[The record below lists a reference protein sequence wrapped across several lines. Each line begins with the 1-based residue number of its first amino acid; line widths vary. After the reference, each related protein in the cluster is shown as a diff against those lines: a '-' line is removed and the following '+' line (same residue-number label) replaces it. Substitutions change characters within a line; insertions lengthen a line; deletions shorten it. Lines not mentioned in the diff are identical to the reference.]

1 MPRVARIRN
10 NFFLFIFSSNTYFFA
25 IPHNSRLPTSLCS
38 GKILVWYKKTAI
50 FGKPGFLQGISLSFQ
65 EISPWRSHG
74 RDMHQTIPAPC
85 TELPDPLI
93 ILLSSVYIYEDTGCY
108 RDPLLAY

>member
-1 MPRVARIRN
+1 MRRRAQVMPRVARIRN
-10 NFFLFIFSSNTYFFA
+10 NFFLFYFF
-25 IPHNSRLPTSLCS
+25 IKYVFLQFHTTPVCPRTCV
-38 GKILVWYKKTAI
+38 LVRYWYGIKKTAI

-93 ILLSSVYIYEDTGCY
+93 ILLSSVYMNEDTG
-108 RDPLLAY
+108 

>member
-1 MPRVARIRN
+1 VARQEQQAREQLPQPREQNPPRLPMRRRAQVMPRVARIRN

-50 FGKPGFLQGISLSFQ
+50 FGKPGFLQGISLSF
-65 EISPWRSHG
+65 
-74 RDMHQTIPAPC
+74 
-85 TELPDPLI
+85 
-93 ILLSSVYIYEDTGCY
+93 
-108 RDPLLAY
+108 